1 MSFFSFLGLSKKVD
15 EPTPQSLWDTLD
27 KDYERLE
34 SHKSHP
40 TQGNQKK
47 SEIDLWGKLDDY
59 YEKQERKL
67 NNLSV
72 RYSI

>member
-15 EPTPQSLWDTLD
+15 EPTPQSLWDSLD

-34 SHKSHP
+34 SNKGHL
-40 TQGNQKK
+40 TQGKQKK